1 MVMNTDSLHRKRK
14 HFSLHAVFMKTATAE
29 FMRLRIRRITA
40 LLLVAVIANIL
51 LSLSAGAAEGKAKVV
66 RVGWVDAGYS
76 YKDQFA
82 RRRGFSYEY
91 QQRIAAHTGW
101 VYEYVEGSW
110 PDLFQMLMNGEIDL
124 LSDVSYVKERE
135 EHMLFSNL
143 PMGTES
149 YYSFVIPE
157 NSSIVPDD
165 LSSYNGK
172 HVGVDKSSIQSG
184 MLRDWAAR
192 NGVDIN
198 IEYFTNTVNEAV
210 DRLKRGELDILVTLD
225 VYGARYQIEPV
236 NKIGSSDFFFAVNK
250 KRPDILNELNK
261 AMFAIY
267 DEDPLYNQRLTDEYL
282 LLTKTNAYVSPDLE
296 AWLAKHD
303 TITIG
308 YVDNFLPFCSRD
320 KKTGELTGALK
331 DYLEAAATRLKNASI
346 HFETIPF
353 ASTED
358 ALAALKRGEVD
369 SIFPINISYDDGE
382 KHGMFPISPFVNTEM
397 TLLVRPD
404 TPIIGMPNMN
414 LNVAINTGN
423 TSYENFIKD
432 RAPNWNIKSCSPV
445 EECFRMVKKGEA
457 DSLVLPSYRLNQFEE
472 MIDNY
477 GLVHMHTNQTMG
489 MSFAVRRD
497 TPELYAV
504 LSKLVHL
511 VSADGMQ
518 YALASYA
525 YRNYKISV
533 MEVLKNHWITV
544 IIFIVSIFSVIQF
557 LLIQKL
563 RAERKINEQQQK
575 LISVTR
581 IAYRDPLT
589 GVKSKNA
596 YYEACKQM
604 DERISGTEEP
614 AFAAVLFDINNLKLV
629 NDTQGHNAG
638 DTYIRKATHIIC
650 QYFSHSQ
657 VFRIGGDEFVAIL
670 ERVDYERREEIFREF
685 DLMMKHHAEKGDLAV
700 AFGYS
705 CFDPKNDKNIKA
717 VIERADNNMYKN
729 KKLLKSKMK
738 GGLPGA

>member
-1 MVMNTDSLHRKRK
+1 
-14 HFSLHAVFMKTATAE
+14 
-29 FMRLRIRRITA
+29 MRLRIRRITA

-66 RVGWVDAGYS
+66 RVGWYDSAYC

-82 RRRGFSYEY
+82 RRRGIAYEY

-110 PDLFQMLMNGEIDL
+110 SNLFQMLMNGEIDL

-172 HVGVDKSSIQSG
+172 HVGVNKSSIQSG

-198 IEYFTNTVNEAV
+198 IEYITNTGDEAV
-210 DRLKRGELDILVTLD
+210 DRLKRGELDTLVALD
-225 VYGARYQIEPV
+225 SYGARYQIEPV
-236 NKIGSSDFFFAVNK
+236 SKIGSSDFFFAVNK

-261 AMFAIY
+261 AMFAIH
-267 DEDPLYNQRLTDEYL
+267 DEDPLYNHRLTEEYL
-282 LLTKTNAYVSPDLE
+282 LLAKTNAYVSPELE
-296 AWLAKHD
+296 AWLTKHGP
-303 TITIG
+303 ITIG
-308 YVDNFLPFCSRD
+308 YLDDYLPFCSQD

-331 DYLEAAATRLKNASI
+331 DYLEAVATRLKNASI

-369 SIFPINISYDDGE
+369 SIFPINISSDDGE
-382 KHGMFPISPFVNTEM
+382 KHEMFPISPLINTEM

-404 TPIIGMPNMN
+404 TPVIGMPNMN
-414 LNVAINTGN
+414 LTVAINAGN
-423 TSYENFIKD
+423 TSYETFIRD
-432 RAPNWNIKSCSPV
+432 SAPNWNIKSCSPV

-457 DSLVLPSYRLNQFEE
+457 DSLIVPSYRLNQFEE
-472 MIDNY
+472 MTDNY
-477 GLVHMHTNQTMG
+477 GLVHMHTGETMG

-511 VSADGMQ
+511 VSADDMQ
-518 YALASYA
+518 YAVASYA
-525 YRNYKISV
+525 YPNHKIPV
-533 MEVLKNHWITV
+533 MDVLKNHWISVV
-544 IIFIVSIFSVIQF
+544 ILIVSIFSVIQF
-557 LLIQKL
+557 LLIKKL

-596 YYEACKQM
+596 YDEACREM
-604 DERISGTEEP
+604 DGRIASMEVS
-614 AFAAVLFDINNLKLV
+614 AFAAVLFDLNNLKLV

-638 DTYIRKATHIIC
+638 DIYIKKATHTIC
-650 QYFSHSQ
+650 QTFSHSP

-670 ERVDYERREEIFREF
+670 ERVDYDHREELFKAF
-685 DLMMKHHAEKGDLAV
+685 DSMMNYHAENGDMAV

-705 CFDPKNDKNIKA
+705 CFDPKTDKSIKA
-717 VIERADNNMYKN
+717 VVERADKNMYKH
-729 KKLLKSKMK
+729 KQLLKSKRK
-738 GGLPGA
+738 Q

>member
-1 MVMNTDSLHRKRK
+1 M
-14 HFSLHAVFMKTATAE
+14 
-29 FMRLRIRRITA
+29 
-40 LLLVAVIANIL
+40 
-51 LSLSAGAAEGKAKVV
+51 
-66 RVGWVDAGYS
+66 
-76 YKDQFA
+76 
-82 RRRGFSYEY
+82 
-91 QQRIAAHTGW
+91 
-101 VYEYVEGSW
+101 
-110 PDLFQMLMNGEIDL
+110 
-124 LSDVSYVKERE
+124 
-135 EHMLFSNL
+135 
-143 PMGTES
+143 
-149 YYSFVIPE
+149 
-157 NSSIVPDD
+157 
-165 LSSYNGK
+165 
-172 HVGVDKSSIQSG
+172 
-184 MLRDWAAR
+184 
-192 NGVDIN
+192 
-198 IEYFTNTVNEAV
+198 
-210 DRLKRGELDILVTLD
+210 
-225 VYGARYQIEPV
+225 
-236 NKIGSSDFFFAVNK
+236 
-250 KRPDILNELNK
+250 
-261 AMFAIY
+261 
-267 DEDPLYNQRLTDEYL
+267 TDEYL

-320 KKTGELTGALK
+320 KKTGELTGVLK

-382 KHGMFPISPFVNTEM
+382 KHGMFPISPLVNTEM

-414 LNVAINTGN
+414 LNVAINAGN

-472 MIDNY
+472 MTDNY

-575 LISVTR
+575 LISVTQ

-596 YYEACKQM
+596 YDEACQQM

-685 DLMMKHHAEKGDLAV
+685 DLMMKHHAEKGDVAV

-705 CFDPKNDKNIKA
+705 CFDPKTDKNIKA

>member
-1 MVMNTDSLHRKRK
+1 
-14 HFSLHAVFMKTATAE
+14 MKTAAGFQQRILRTAA
-29 FMRLRIRRITA
+29 FLLIA
-40 LLLVAVIANIL
+40 LLANMP
-51 LSLSAGAAEGKAKVV
+51 LSLSVHADDGAGANQSKVV
-66 RVGWVDAGYS
+66 RVGWYDSAYC
-76 YKDQFA
+76 YTDQFG
-82 RRRGFSYEY
+82 RRRGIAYEY

-110 PDLFQMLMNGEIDL
+110 PNLFQMLMNGEIDL

-157 NSSIVPDD
+157 NDSVSPED
-165 LSSYNGK
+165 LSTYNGK
-172 HVGVDKSSIQSG
+172 HVGVNKNSIQSG

-192 NGVDIN
+192 NGLDID
-198 IEYFTNTVNEAV
+198 IEYITNTGDEAV
-210 DRLKRGELDILVTLD
+210 DRLKQGDLDALVALD
-225 VYGARYQIEPV
+225 GYGARYQIEPV
-236 NKIGSSDFFFAVNK
+236 SKIGSSDFFFAVNK

-261 AMFAIY
+261 AMFAIH
-267 DEDPLYNQRLTDEYL
+267 DEDPLYNHRLTEEYL

-308 YVDNFLPFCSRD
+308 YVDNFLPFCARD

-331 DYLEAAATRLKNASI
+331 DYLEAASTRLKNASI
-346 HFETIPF
+346 NFEPLPF

-369 SIFPINISYDDGE
+369 SIFPINISSDDGE
-382 KHGMFPISPFVNTEM
+382 KHGMFPIAPLINTEM

-404 TPIIGMPNMN
+404 TPVIGMPNMN
-414 LNVAINTGN
+414 LTVAINAGN

-432 RAPNWNIKSCSPV
+432 NAPNWNIKTCSPV
-445 EECFRMVKKGEA
+445 EECFRAVKKGEA
-457 DSLVLPSYRLNQFEE
+457 DSLIIPSYRLNQFEE
-472 MIDNY
+472 MTDNY
-477 GLVHMHTNQTMG
+477 GLVHMHTGETMG

-497 TPELYAV
+497 APELYAV

-511 VSADGMQ
+511 VSADDMQ
-518 YALASYA
+518 YAVASYA
-525 YRNYKISV
+525 YHNHKVSV
-533 MEVLKNHWITV
+533 MEVLKNHWIAV
-544 IIFIVSIFSVIQF
+544 IILIVSIFSVIQF
-557 LLIQKL
+557 LLIKKL

-596 YYEACKQM
+596 YNEACQEI
-604 DERISGTEEP
+604 DNRIASKEVS
-614 AFAAVLFDINNLKLV
+614 AFAAVLFDLNNLKIV

-638 DTYIRKATHIIC
+638 DTYIKKATHIIC
-650 QYFSHSQ
+650 QTFSHSP

-670 ERVDYERREEIFREF
+670 ERLDFEHREELFTAFANQMNHR
-685 DLMMKHHAEKGDLAV
+685 AESGDNTI

-705 CFDPKNDKNIKA
+705 CFDPKTDKSIKA
-717 VIERADNNMYKN
+717 VVERADSNMYKN

-738 GGLPGA
+738 K